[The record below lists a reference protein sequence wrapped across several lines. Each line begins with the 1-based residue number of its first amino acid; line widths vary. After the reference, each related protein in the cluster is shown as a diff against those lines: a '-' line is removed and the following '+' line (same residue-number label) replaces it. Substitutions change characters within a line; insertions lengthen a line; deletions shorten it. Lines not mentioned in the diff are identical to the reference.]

1 VSDLDEIVL
10 RYLTEA
16 PASHFYGLAVAITD
30 TWQGS
35 DNVLY
40 RVRVAPVE
48 RFAKSPNGGNEIDAV
63 VKLYPDAGYVRG
75 RRQYDAQM
83 AFSLIGL
90 APRPL
95 WFDREPENLAWQV
108 LVYPWVEGEMPTGAE
123 PGVAAALARA
133 AAAIHAS
140 DAETLPRYA
149 PHAMSLQSWWQV
161 VGQTAETVA
170 RRTAGVPELG
180 EAFAAL
186 AGRAR
191 AAVEAALPLWAGT
204 GLVPVHGDLALENAL
219 VTDGGQLLLLDWEMS
234 GLGDPALE
242 VARFLAQTPLDLPGW
257 EDAWLAEYL
266 SASDR
271 PGLAERIATYR
282 ALLPFEWL
290 CRLLDGLHQ
299 VEGDG
304 AEAITAA
311 ERADL
316 RTLIAAVWQRAA
328 TALGVEPPAEEVGT
342 LLS

>member
-1 VSDLDEIVL
+1 MSDLDEIVL

-16 PASHFYGLAVAITD
+16 PASHFYGLAAAITE

-40 RVRVAPVE
+40 RVRATDLH
-48 RFAKSPNGGNEIDAV
+48 GGNDVDAV

-75 RRQYDAQM
+75 RRQYDAQL
-83 AFSLIGL
+83 AFSLLGL
-90 APRPL
+90 APRPI
-95 WFDREPENLAWQV
+95 WFDKEPENLAWPL
-108 LVYPWVEGEMPTGAE
+108 LVYPWAAGATPTGAE
-123 PGVAAALARA
+123 PGTLTALACA
-133 AAAIHAS
+133 AAAVHAA
-140 DAETLPRYA
+140 DAGTLTRYA

-161 VGQTAETVA
+161 QGQTAETVA
-170 RRTAGVPELG
+170 RRLAAIPELG
-180 EAFAAL
+180 GPFAAL
-186 AGRAR
+186 AERAR
-191 AAVEAALPLWAGT
+191 ANVAAALPLWAGA
-204 GLVPVHGDLALENAL
+204 GLVTVHGDFALENVLAGE
-219 VTDGGQLLLLDWEMS
+219 GGRVILLDWEMS

-266 SASDR
+266 AAFDR

-282 ALLPFEWL
+282 ALLPCEWL

-299 VEGDG
+299 VEADG
-304 AEAITAA
+304 AEALTAA

-328 TALGVEPPAEEVGT
+328 AALGAEPPPADQVAA
-342 LLS
+342 LLAV